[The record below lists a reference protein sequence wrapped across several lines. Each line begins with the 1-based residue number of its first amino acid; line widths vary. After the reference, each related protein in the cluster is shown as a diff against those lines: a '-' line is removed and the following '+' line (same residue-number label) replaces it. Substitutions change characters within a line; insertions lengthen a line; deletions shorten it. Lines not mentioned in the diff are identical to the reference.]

1 MSSDDA
7 AGMHVPSRRARMC
20 VLNAAQKLVLSE
32 RTKKAAQGTVSLGCD
47 FVWSRG
53 WESNPQPLVYKTR
66 ALPLSYTGG
75 DCTPRRAPRAREVR
89 APSHSTRNISL
100 SHLGWAGLRF
110 SPLPKWHQR
119 APGHHS
125 APTSPSPQNSRNE
138 SATIF
143 TAQSRTMPRP
153 STHVRKKPTSTSQYG
168 ETVIWIRP
176 ARGITLTSSCPYRII
191 PSAAVSNGPEQ
202 RLENG
207 MGMWHSGNC
216 GGL

>member
-1 MSSDDA
+1 MRRKSSCR
-7 AGMHVPSRRARMC
+7 VRR
-20 VLNAAQKLVLSE
+20 
-32 RTKKAAQGTVSLGCD
+32 KKAAQGTVSLSCD

-89 APSHSTRNISL
+89 APRHSTRNISL

-153 STHVRKKPTSTSQYG
+153 STHVTKKPTSTSQYG

-176 ARGITLTSSCPYRII
+176 ARGDYVDKLLSVPYYPSCCC
-191 PSAAVSNGPEQ
+191 EQ
-202 RLENG
+202 RPRAAA
-207 MGMWHSGNC
+207 
-216 GGL
+216 